1 MSEGPVINRK
11 AGRSLTPNKAR
22 PSEPS
27 PAPEPTAAPA
37 VESAAQET
45 PSKRSKAT
53 NSLQNNLDLQAQA
66 RVWHFNGTFSLWDS
80 IGTWKALIYVLI
92 AWTLYENLGKEAAI
106 AGNKI
111 KGPALTLLYRL
122 IIFGALVLFGIHW
135 KNDVCKEKT
144 ISEWYW
150 GSFRRN
156 YPFLSKV
163 FERGVIMAASML
175 SFQLYKQCWVKPK
188 ALGEFVFDW
197 KDAKIMVIV
206 SAFYITPVL
215 TVFYKW
221 LNEKWTLGGKWG
233 SALFAQ
239 LVFSPVFMIFLL
251 IFIDWV
257 TALVADGEKSLWT
270 IPLTGEK
277 GDDKS
282 IWNIIN
288 SKFDF
293 LNTYPTKKDNYGIYN
308 SVYPYLSKQAL
319 SFVFW
324 FTQTVF
330 ANLYV
335 PPEYKLAFGAVSNFA
350 WNIVFQVFFILSK

>member
-1 MSEGPVINRK
+1 
-11 AGRSLTPNKAR
+11 
-22 PSEPS
+22 
-27 PAPEPTAAPA
+27 
-37 VESAAQET
+37 
-45 PSKRSKAT
+45 
-53 NSLQNNLDLQAQA
+53 
-66 RVWHFNGTFSLWDS
+66 
-80 IGTWKALIYVLI
+80 LIYALV
-92 AWTLYENLGKEAAI
+92 AWSLKEAFWT
-106 AGNKI
+106 GLVEKTE
-111 KGPALTLLYRL
+111 KSFREPALTLLYRL
-122 IIFGALVLFGIHW
+122 IVFGALVLFGIHW
-135 KNDVCKEKT
+135 KNDVCKDKS

-150 GSFRRN
+150 GFRRSS
-156 YPFLSKV
+156 PFLANV
-163 FERGVIMAASML
+163 FEGAVIMAASQVT
-175 SFQLYKQCWVKPK
+175 FQLYMHYLFEHERKKDPEEQLKDEKGQLLFETDYYGVKTSVPKYATERYFKSNEDFKLCW
-188 ALGEFVFDW
+188 DSI
-197 KDAKIMVIV
+197 KIMAIV
-206 SAFYITPVL
+206 SALYVTPVL

-257 TALVADGEKSLWT
+257 TALVDGEKPLWT
-270 IPLTGEK
+270 IPPTGENH
-277 GDDKS
+277 DVKS

-288 SKFDF
+288 IKFDF
-293 LNTYPTKKDNYGIYN
+293 LNTYPTKKDNYGINN

-350 WNIVFQVFFILSK
+350 WNIFFQVFFVLSK